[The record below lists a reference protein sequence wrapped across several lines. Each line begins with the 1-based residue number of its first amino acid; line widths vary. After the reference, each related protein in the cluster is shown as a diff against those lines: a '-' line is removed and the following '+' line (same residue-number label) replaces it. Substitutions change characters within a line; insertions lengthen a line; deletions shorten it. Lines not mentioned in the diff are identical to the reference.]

1 MKTAVDSSVLF
12 DIVKRAPLPRQP
24 ATVHGATLAQSSVCV
39 GVVAKLAGYF
49 DEADNH
55 VLELAIAA
63 GAKVIVTHNLADFVR
78 SELRFPELRILTPA
92 QLLKE
97 SL

>member
-24 ATVHGATLAQSSVCV
+24 TIRGATLAPGSVCAA
-39 GVVAKLAGYF
+39 VVAKLGRYF

>member
-24 ATVHGATLAQSSVCV
+24 TTHGATLAPGSVCAA
-39 GVVAKLAGYF
+39 VVAKLGRYF